1 MISGVLL
8 LHGLTMDSRRQKRPD
23 WRETESLS
31 DAASRL
37 LRVLDERK
45 KRRLAGAETPAEIQ
59 QSRTY
64 VPAYPGEN
72 GREASA
78 KNGSAALKPPGQLTP
93 QREEC
98 GDHTLEGGNGR
109 GLETDGRAEF
119 STLDF
124 VQSFSPQGTARPG
137 SGRYLGRERTR
148 ERHAPE
154 DEVE

>member
-1 MISGVLL
+1 M
-8 LHGLTMDSRRQKRPD
+8 
-23 WRETESLS
+23 E
-31 DAASRL
+31 DAAARL
-37 LRVLDERK
+37 LAVLEQRAE
-45 KRRLAGAETPAEIQ
+45 KRRPAGGHERPAEIQ

-109 GLETDGRAEF
+109 GLGGGQTDFQTVRF
-119 STLDF
+119 SYGSMEAACPARGDF
-124 VQSFSPQGTARPG
+124 HTA
-137 SGRYLGRERTR
+137 ERTR
-148 ERHAPE
+148 CTPE
-154 DEVE
+154 DE